1 MNELILMIQQDPELW
16 DLIERLKNQDEDLE
30 DFLLGLAQ
38 MFAVEFEEL
47 HRSDLNDKLE
57 SLLWWSFLPKAM
69 TMAPL
74 LLHIALDLFIMRST
88 PASGTNA

>member
-1 MNELILMIQQDPELW
+1 VNELIMMIQSDPELW

-38 MFAVEFEEL
+38 MFSVEFEEM
-47 HRSDLNDKLE
+47 HRTDLSDKLE
-57 SLLWWSFLPKAM
+57 SFFGGLPPKAM
-69 TMAPL
+69 SMAPL

-88 PASGTNA
+88 PAHNTNG

>member
-1 MNELILMIQQDPELW
+1 MNELIMMIQSDPELW

-57 SLLWWSFLPKAM
+57 SFFGGLSSKAM

-88 PASGTNA
+88 PATPHNG

>member
-1 MNELILMIQQDPELW
+1 MNELILMIQSDPELY

-30 DFLLGLAQ
+30 DFLLGLAH
-38 MFAVEFEEL
+38 MFAIEFEEL

-57 SLLWWSFLPKAM
+57 SFFGGLPPKAM
-69 TMAPL
+69 SMAPL

-88 PASGTNA
+88 PTTQANA

>member
-1 MNELILMIQQDPELW
+1 MNELILMIQSDPELYN
-16 DLIERLKNQDEDLE
+16 LIERLKNQDEDLE

-38 MFAVEFEEL
+38 MFAIEFEEL

-57 SLLWWSFLPKAM
+57 SFFGGLPPKAM
-69 TMAPL
+69 SMAPL

-88 PASGTNA
+88 PAAQANA

>member
-1 MNELILMIQQDPELW
+1 MNELIMMIQSDPELW

-30 DFLLGLAQ
+30 EFLLGLAQ

-57 SLLWWSFLPKAM
+57 SFFGGLPSKAM

-88 PASGTNA
+88 PAAPQNG